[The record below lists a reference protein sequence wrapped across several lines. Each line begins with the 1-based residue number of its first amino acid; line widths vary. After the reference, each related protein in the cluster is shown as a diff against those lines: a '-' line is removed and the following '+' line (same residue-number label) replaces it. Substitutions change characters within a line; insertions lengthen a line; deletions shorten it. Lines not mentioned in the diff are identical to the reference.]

1 MSIEAAAAI
10 LRASKYV
17 VAFTGAG
24 ISTESGIPDFR
35 SKGGLWERYDPD
47 VYANFYVFLR
57 HPEHYWKMEADL
69 SAQLRAVQPNPAHY
83 ALVELERKDK
93 LKAIITQNVDRLHK
107 RAGSTVPIFELH
119 GSAEKARCLT
129 CGTDY
134 PGDEILQRVWD
145 GDPAPKCDA
154 CGGLVKPC
162 VVLFGESLPS
172 ETVNG
177 AFAQVNKCDCLLM
190 IGTSLVVSPANQV
203 PSMAKDRG
211 AAVIFVNLEPT
222 FMDDVADEVLRGK
235 AGEILPK
242 LVSQV

>member
-24 ISTESGIPDFR
+24 VSTESGIPDFR
-35 SKGGLWERYDPD
+35 SKGGLWDRYDPD
-47 VYANFYVFLR
+47 VCANIHVFLR

-69 SAQLRAVQPNPAHY
+69 SAQLRSVQPNPAHN
-83 ALVELERKDK
+83 ALVDLERKGK
-93 LKAIITQNVDRLHK
+93 LKAIITQNVDRLHQ

-129 CGTDY
+129 CEAEY
-134 PGDEILQRVWD
+134 SGDEILQRVWD
-145 GDPAPKCDA
+145 GDPAPTCDA

-162 VVLFGESLPS
+162 VVLFGEGLPPDA
-172 ETVNG
+172 VHG
-177 AFAQVNKCDCLLM
+177 AFENAKKCDCLLI
-190 IGTSLVVSPANQV
+190 IGTSLRVTPANQV
-203 PSMAKDRG
+203 PGMAKDRG

-222 FMDDVADEVLRGK
+222 FMDDMADVVLHGK

-242 LVSQV
+242 LVKQV